1 MKHTITVI
9 VMTYNQKDYIRE
21 SLDSILR
28 QKINVDFNILI
39 HDDCSS
45 DGTSEIIDEYKKQ
58 YPDKIE
64 VIHQKDRT
72 YPVVGFNG
80 MLYTYV
86 VPKIESDYVAY
97 CDGDDY
103 WTDDEKIQ
111 KQYDFMVSHP
121 EYSMCFHSAY
131 QLRPNNDM
139 SSKWFIKDEGD
150 IDMSDIISERPGV
163 CVATSSIFLKSDVF
177 KDFSDWRKKYPVE
190 DVPMYITAAM
200 KGKIHRLKEV
210 MCVYRQFAVGSWS
223 AQNKGANDKMIKHL
237 GEMKE
242 AVLRFDEQTNQQYH
256 DLVVKEVESFDF
268 RIAYITRD
276 LKTIFSKAN
285 KRFVKRLKFKERFSL
300 KLQYRTP
307 SLYNLLKKKKS

>member
-86 VPKIESDYVAY
+86 VPKIESDYIAY

-103 WTDDEKIQ
+103 WTDDEKIK

-163 CVATSSIFLKSDVF
+163 CVATSSIFLRGEVF

-200 KGKIHRLKEV
+200 QGKIHRLKDV

-223 AQNKGANDKMIKHL
+223 AQNQGANDKMVKHL
-237 GEMKE
+237 SEMKK
-242 AVLRFDEQTNQQYH
+242 AVLRFDEQTNEQYH

-268 RIAYITRD
+268 RIARLTND
-276 LKTIFSKAN
+276 LKTVFSKAN